1 MDQRVRNKLISIFIV
16 HGCRILIGKFW
27 VLQVAVRVE
36 SIGVLKDI
44 RRSVSYVVRI
54 ALLHFSAT

>member
-36 SIGVLKDI
+36 FVGVLKDI
-44 RRSVSYVVRI
+44 VDDPFRKWPTLFGIFV
-54 ALLHFSAT
+54 